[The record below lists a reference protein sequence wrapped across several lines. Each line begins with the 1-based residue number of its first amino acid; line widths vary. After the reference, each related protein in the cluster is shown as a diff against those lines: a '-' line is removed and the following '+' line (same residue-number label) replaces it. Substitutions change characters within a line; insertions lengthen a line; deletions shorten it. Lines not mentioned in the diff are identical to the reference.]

1 MTTVPL
7 EPIMLVR
14 LPARALALD
23 DVSEL
28 AAADDA
34 HRYELAEGNLII
46 RPPADAQHAVLITR
60 LLVWFVANGDGTDRV
75 LDAPGLQIVE
85 KSGGRS
91 PDVLVLRK
99 PAPPG
104 TVWIKPEDV
113 LLAVEVVSPGSRE
126 LDRVIKP
133 GEYARAGVG
142 NFWRVE
148 RDGGRATVHMYALGS
163 DERGEPIYLG
173 HRAVL
178 LDELLAA
185 APPHL
190 S

>member
-1 MTTVPL
+1 MTAVHPG
-7 EPIMLVR
+7 PAMLVR
-14 LPARALALD
+14 LPSRALTLD
-23 DVSEL
+23 DVTEL

-34 HRYELAEGNLII
+34 HRYELAEGNLIVM
-46 RPPADAQHAVLITR
+46 PPADAQHAALITR
-60 LLVWFVANGDGTDRV
+60 LLVWLVTNGYGADRV
-75 LDAPGLQIVE
+75 LATPGLLISE

-99 PAPPG
+99 PASPG